1 MRVFVAGA
9 TGVIGTAAVRQLVAG
24 GHNVTGIARSQ
35 AKRDALAAAGA
46 HPVEADLFDPASLRA
61 ALSGHD
67 VVINLATRIPAPMAA
82 TRAKSWRENDRIRTE
97 ASRNLAEAA
106 AAEGV
111 LRLVQEA
118 ISYVY
123 EDGGNEWIT
132 ERHPVRPNVFSASS
146 VTATDN
152 AMNFADAYRFAVVL
166 RFGLVYGDEPTTLWQ
181 LERVRRGKPAVMGEP
196 AGYLSPI
203 TVEDAAHAVLASLA
217 APSGIYNVSG
227 PPLTRAE
234 WAAALGVAAG
244 ADGPAHFFP
253 PMLTRLLGRRVEPF
267 LRSQRI
273 SSDAFHNATGW
284 RAKTPVEQ
292 GLAGAGRDAVSVR

>member
-24 GHNVTGIARSQ
+24 GHHVTGIARSQ
-35 AKRDALAAAGA
+35 PKRDALTAAGA
-46 HPVEADLFDPASLRA
+46 HPVGADLFDPASLRR
-61 ALSGHD
+61 ALAGHD
-67 VVINLATRIPAPMAA
+67 VVVNLATRIPAPMAA
-82 TRAKSWRENDRIRTE
+82 VRSSSWRENDRIRTE

-106 AAEGV
+106 AAQGV

-118 ISYVY
+118 VSFVY
-123 EDGGNEWIT
+123 EDGGSEWIT
-132 ERHPVRPNVFSASS
+132 EREPVRVNVFSASS

-152 AMNFADAYRFAVVL
+152 AMGFADAYRFAVVL
-166 RFGLVYGDEPTTLWQ
+166 RFGLVYGDEPTTRWQ
-181 LERVRRGKPAVMGEP
+181 LDRVRKGKPAVMGEP

-234 WAAALGVAAG
+234 WSAALGVAAAAG
-244 ADGPAHFFP
+244 EPARFFP
-253 PMLTRLLGRRVEPF
+253 PLLTRVMGRRVEPF

-284 RAKTPVEQ
+284 RAKTPVAQ
-292 GLAGAGRDAVSVR
+292 GLAGAVPDALSVR

>member
-9 TGVIGTAAVRQLVAG
+9 TGVIGTAAVRRLVAG

-46 HPVEADLFDPASLRA
+46 HPVDANLFDPASLRR

-67 VVINLATRIPAPMAA
+67 VVINLATRIPSPMAA

-132 ERHPVRPNVFSASS
+132 ERHPVRPNAFSASS

-152 AMNFADAYRFAVVL
+152 AMGFADAYRFAVVL

-181 LERVRRGKPAVMGEP
+181 LGRVRKGKPAVMGEP

-203 TVEDAAHAVLASLA
+203 TVDDAAHAVLASLA
-217 APSGIYNVSG
+217 APSGVYNVSG

-244 ADGPAHFFP
+244 AGGPAHFFP

-284 RAKTPVEQ
+284 RAKTPVAQ
-292 GLAGAGRDAVSVR
+292 GLAAAGRDAVSVR